1 MGMPMTMT
9 STYHVT
15 TDDRGVAWLDDT
27 NVKVIEVAADHLA
40 HGTSPEEMHL
50 QYPHL
55 SIAQICAGLA
65 YYYDH
70 RTELDAQIAGQMRDY
85 EQRSAA
91 TPDSPG
97 KARLRRQGLI

>member
-1 MGMPMTMT
+1 MT
-9 STYHVT
+9 SPYHVAF
-15 TDDRGVAWLDDT
+15 DDRGVAWIDDT
-27 NVKVIEVAADHLA
+27 NVKVIEVVADHLA

-55 SIAQICAGLA
+55 SIAQICAALA

-70 RTELDAQIAGQMRDY
+70 RALLDAQLAEQMREY
-85 EQRSAA
+85 EQRRAA

-97 KARLRRQGLI
+97 KAKLRRQGLLW

>member
-1 MGMPMTMT
+1 MT

-15 TDDRGVAWLDDT
+15 IDDRGVEWIDDT
-27 NVKVIEVAADHLA
+27 NVKVIEVVADDLA

-55 SIAQICAGLA
+55 SIAQICAALA

-70 RTELDAQIAGQMRDY
+70 RAELDARLADEMRQFD
-85 EQRSAA
+85 QRRAA
-91 TPDSPG
+91 AADSPG
-97 KARLRRQGLI
+97 KTKLRRQGLI